1 MTYLEIPELETREIP
16 EVIKAANMALTSIRK
31 ASGDFVLAPFNGN
44 DKAGRRRRRLDYAL
58 ARRILNQ
65 AVREIRKK

>member
-16 EVIKAANMALTSIRK
+16 EVIKAANRALTSIRK
-31 ASGDFVLAPFNGN
+31 ASGDLVLAPFKGN